1 MRATRELLRFA
12 RALSV
17 LIVASFSSWLLFRS
31 SSWFVPTRRDLP
43 SEINRQAP
51 VLGPCIG
58 PDVARARTHTHAVT
72 EWMNQDEIQ
81 FVTFAF
87 TKNEGDRWDTR
98 SARTALRLMYSS
110 LVRSQ
115 STIPRL
121 HVYTDAP
128 DVVPE
133 ETTFGAKTQIVV
145 HACHAHSFP
154 ENPYSKIGKWAAV
167 SRAKLDAVED
177 LLLQHGGRIIWI
189 DLDTLVFVDLT
200 KTFRQSPS
208 WVVGYQRGVKCQG
221 LSDCIPLASSWVR
234 PEFDTLGDLWSLDLH
249 TITKVR
255 DFEKRRITSSRRRPP
270 KYDLQTY
277 FGLMLEENTLPH
289 SGLLHRILHEYNFG
303 FFCSGFRHPTSQ
315 TLKLSV
321 DKRHLVCPL
330 KAGVD
335 MGQRVGTISFTAKTY
350 TFMLLNEERA
360 HFDAVIDRSAREWLV
375 TWFYGEP

>member
-1 MRATRELLRFA
+1 M
-12 RALSV
+12 

-58 PDVARARTHTHAVT
+58 PDVARAHTHTHAVT

-87 TKNEGDRWDTR
+87 TKNAGDRWDTR

-133 ETTFGAKTQIVV
+133 KTTFGAKTQIVV
-145 HACHAHSFP
+145 HACHAQSFP

-208 WVVGYQRGVKCQG
+208 WVVGYQRG
-221 LSDCIPLASSWVR
+221 
-234 PEFDTLGDLWSLDLH
+234 
-249 TITKVR
+249 
-255 DFEKRRITSSRRRPP
+255 
-270 KYDLQTY
+270 
-277 FGLMLEENTLPH
+277 
-289 SGLLHRILHEYNFG
+289 
-303 FFCSGFRHPTSQ
+303 
-315 TLKLSV
+315 
-321 DKRHLVCPL
+321 
-330 KAGVD
+330 
-335 MGQRVGTISFTAKTY
+335 
-350 TFMLLNEERA
+350 
-360 HFDAVIDRSAREWLV
+360 
-375 TWFYGEP
+375 

>member
-133 ETTFGAKTQIVV
+133 ETTFGEKTQIVV

-315 TLKLSV
+315 TLRLSV

-330 KAGVD
+330 KAGVG
-335 MGQRVGTISFTAKTY
+335 MGQRVGTISFTAKT
-350 TFMLLNEERA
+350 FKLMLLNEARTQFE
-360 HFDAVIDRSAREWLV
+360 AVIDSSAREWLV
-375 TWFYGEP
+375 TWFYGDP